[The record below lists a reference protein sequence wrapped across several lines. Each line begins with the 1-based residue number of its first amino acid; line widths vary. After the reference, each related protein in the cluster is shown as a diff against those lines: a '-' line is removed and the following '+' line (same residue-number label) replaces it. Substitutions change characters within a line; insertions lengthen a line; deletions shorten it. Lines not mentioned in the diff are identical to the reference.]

1 MAEVTQTF
9 GGSLNQAGNPLVING
24 YAYAQRSTSGSATG
38 TLSVQNFGL
47 FNDAQLRTGEGTGVA
62 VSLLTGPGYLSISQ
76 VSGGAF
82 DLNQLDLNSGVVL
95 GAATN
100 TQFVGYR
107 NGVQVVSGDAF
118 QLLNL
123 SGILGDQ
130 TVRFGSQWDGITE
143 VRIFNSSVLDI
154 GLGRLGFRIDDIV
167 TDDHYAPTVPTL
179 IAGAAATR
187 NNTPTITGA
196 TEAGATVAIYNGNT
210 QIGTAVANSAGQY
223 SFTPPSPL
231 ADGTYSLSARA
242 TDASGNT
249 SAASTPVSLIIDT
262 LAPAAPAITTVPT
275 LTNDNTPTITGS
287 AEAGSTVA
295 ILSGTTQLGT
305 AIATPQGTFS
315 FTPTTPLAD
324 GPYVLRATAID
335 AAGNVSGSS
344 AAVALTIDSVA
355 PGAPAI
361 TTLPGLINNATPIIT
376 GTAEVG
382 ATVTISDNGTVLGT
396 AVAGANG
403 VFSFTPTAPLVQGAN
418 SLTATARDAAGNV
431 SGASAA
437 VALTIDSVAP
447 GAPAITT
454 LPGLINNAT
463 PIITG
468 TAEAGTTVTI
478 SDNGTVLG
486 TAVAGANG
494 VFSFTPTTPLA
505 QGANS
510 LTATARDTA
519 GNVSSAS
526 AAVALT
532 IDSVAPGAP
541 AITTLPGLIN
551 NATPIITGTA
561 EAGATVTIS
570 DNGTVLGTAVAGA
583 NGVFSFTPTA
593 PLVQGTNSL
602 TAIARDAA
610 GNVSGRSAAVALTI
624 DSVAPGA
631 PAITTLPG
639 LTNNATPIITGTA
652 EVGATVTISDNGT
665 VLGTAVAGTNGV
677 FSFTPTAPL
686 VQGANSLTATARDA
700 AGNVSGASAA
710 VALTIDSVAPGVPAI
725 TTLPGLTNNT
735 TPIIT
740 GTAEVGATVTIS
752 DNGTVLGTAVA
763 GANGVFSFTPTTPLP
778 QGANSLTA
786 TARDAAGNVS
796 GASAAV

>member
-1 MAEVTQTF
+1 M
-9 GGSLNQAGNPLVING
+9 
-24 YAYAQRSTSGSATG
+24 
-38 TLSVQNFGL
+38 
-47 FNDAQLRTGEGTGVA
+47 A

-344 AAVALTIDSVA
+344 AAVAL
-355 PGAPAI
+355 
-361 TTLPGLINNATPIIT
+361 
-376 GTAEVG
+376 
-382 ATVTISDNGTVLGT
+382 
-396 AVAGANG
+396 
-403 VFSFTPTAPLVQGAN
+403 
-418 SLTATARDAAGNV
+418 
-431 SGASAA
+431 
-437 VALTIDSVAP
+437 
-447 GAPAITT
+447 
-454 LPGLINNAT
+454 
-463 PIITG
+463 
-468 TAEAGTTVTI
+468 
-478 SDNGTVLG
+478 
-486 TAVAGANG
+486 
-494 VFSFTPTTPLA
+494 
-505 QGANS
+505 
-510 LTATARDTA
+510 
-519 GNVSSAS
+519 
-526 AAVALT
+526 
-532 IDSVAPGAP
+532 
-541 AITTLPGLIN
+541 
-551 NATPIITGTA
+551 
-561 EAGATVTIS
+561 
-570 DNGTVLGTAVAGA
+570 
-583 NGVFSFTPTA
+583 
-593 PLVQGTNSL
+593 
-602 TAIARDAA
+602 
-610 GNVSGRSAAVALTI
+610 
-624 DSVAPGA
+624 
-631 PAITTLPG
+631 
-639 LTNNATPIITGTA
+639 
-652 EVGATVTISDNGT
+652 
-665 VLGTAVAGTNGV
+665 
-677 FSFTPTAPL
+677 
-686 VQGANSLTATARDA
+686 
-700 AGNVSGASAA
+700 
-710 VALTIDSVAPGVPAI
+710 
-725 TTLPGLTNNT
+725 
-735 TPIIT
+735 
-740 GTAEVGATVTIS
+740 
-752 DNGTVLGTAVA
+752 
-763 GANGVFSFTPTTPLP
+763 
-778 QGANSLTA
+778 
-786 TARDAAGNVS
+786 
-796 GASAAV
+796 